1 MNLRDFGNIL
11 QARNIER
18 KSYLG
23 ARINAFTAFTIFIN
37 FYIFSFYNN
46 DYEDGNSSDGVTRAA
61 QRWTFDKCSSLSQ
74 SVFFVMLTLG
84 PVFQVG
90 TNLKKKGKHGGKKG
104 KKIWAGAPP
113 PPFSGNAQKK
123 TFFFSGGHP

>member
-37 FYIFSFYNN
+37 FYIFTLYNN
-46 DYEDGNSSDGVTRAA
+46 DHDDGNSSDGVTRAA

-90 TNLKKKGKHGGKKG
+90 TNLKK
-104 KKIWAGAPP
+104 IIC
-113 PPFSGNAQKK
+113 
-123 TFFFSGGHP
+123 